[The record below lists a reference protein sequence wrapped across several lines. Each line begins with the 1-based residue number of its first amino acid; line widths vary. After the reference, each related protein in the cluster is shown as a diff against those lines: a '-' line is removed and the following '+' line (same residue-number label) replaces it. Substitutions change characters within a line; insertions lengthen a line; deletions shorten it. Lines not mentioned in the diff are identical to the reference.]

1 MLFNNYLKV
10 ALASPVV
17 HLGKPMD
24 NAKEIIKI
32 QNKYENASIILYP
45 ELSLTGYSVGDLL
58 FNNGFLN
65 DTLLALD
72 YVVQNNNEKI
82 LIIGLPLS
90 IKGCLYN
97 CACVIQNKEILGIIP
112 KVNLVTL
119 NELNEARYFTS
130 GIDFI
135 YEYTVVNILGKD
147 VPFGSLIFENEN
159 NDVSFGVEI
168 CADLW
173 SGYNPHSELYNNGAD
188 IVFNLSATPFY
199 LGKDSIREMLV
210 KNASY
215 KYNGAYLYVACSQSE
230 TSSDLI
236 FESHQIAYNCGNLL
250 LNDNNY
256 TLDEKVN
263 YVDIDLELIK
273 HSKLKDSFR
282 KHYSEIT
289 SVVVPFEIFE
299 KTEKYELEKLPDK
312 LPFANL
318 SDEEC
323 QRIID
328 ATCIALKKRLDYIG
342 INKVVLGISGGLD
355 STLALLFAYSTF
367 KKYNMDLNNII
378 AITMPGMGTGSKS
391 KSLAKSMMEK
401 LGVNSREISIKKE
414 AINHLKMLGKDPF
427 VKDVTYENVQARIR
441 TLVLMNTANS
451 EGAIVLG
458 TGDMSEI
465 ALGWSTFAGDQIS
478 MYSLNSGLPKT
489 TIKRLV
495 EYYEKIVV
503 DVKSELKRVRN
514 AVISPEL
521 TGSDQATEDR
531 IGKYEINDF
540 IMYHALGNGSSKQRI
555 VYLLKEVFNLEEENA
570 INYYDNFFKRF
581 NRNQYKRIASA
592 EGVKIFKF
600 SLGARGDF
608 KYPGDMK

>member
-1 MLFNNYLKV
+1 MLYNNYLKV

-17 HLGKPMD
+17 YLGKPME
-24 NAKEIIKI
+24 NAKEILNIK
-32 QNKYENASIILYP
+32 NKYEKASIIVYP

-65 DTLLALD
+65 DTLEALD
-72 YVVQNNNEKI
+72 YVVQNSDEKI
-82 LIIGLPLS
+82 LIIGLPLA
-90 IKGCLYN
+90 IKGSLYN
-97 CACVIQNKEILGIIP
+97 CACVIQNKKILGIIP

-135 YEYTVVNILGKD
+135 DDYTVVNVLGENI
-147 VPFGSLIFENEN
+147 PFGSLLFENDDN
-159 NDVSFGVEI
+159 KITFGIEI

-173 SGYNPHSELYNNGAD
+173 SGYNPHSELYSDGAD
-188 IVFNLSATPFY
+188 IVFNLSASPFY
-199 LGKDSIREMLV
+199 LGKDEIREMLV

-215 KYNGAYLYVACSQSE
+215 KNNGAYLYVACGQSE
-230 TSSDLI
+230 TSSDYI
-236 FESHQIAYNCGNLL
+236 FESHQIACNCGNLL

-263 YVDIDLELIK
+263 YVDIDLELIN
-273 HSKLKDSFR
+273 HSRYKDSFR
-282 KHYSEIT
+282 KKYSEIS
-289 SVVVPFEIFE
+289 SVTVPFELNNVEEF
-299 KTEKYELEKLPDK
+299 KLEKLPLK
-312 LPFANL
+312 LPFATL

-323 QRIID
+323 QKIID

-401 LGVNSREISIKKE
+401 LGVNSKEISIKKE
-414 AINHLKMLGKDPF
+414 AINHLKTLGKDPS

-465 ALGWSTFAGDQIS
+465 ALGWSTFGGDQLS

-503 DVKSELKRVRN
+503 DVKSELRRVRN

-540 IMYHALGNGSSKQRI
+540 IMYHALGCGFSKYRI
-555 VYLLKEVFNLEEENA
+555 IYLLKEVFNMDQDVA

-600 SLGARGDF
+600 SLGVRGDF

>member
-1 MLFNNYLKV
+1 MLYNNYLKV

-17 HLGKPMD
+17 YLGKPME

-32 QNKYENASIILYP
+32 QNEYEKASIIVYP

-58 FNNGFLN
+58 FNNGFLK
-65 DTLLALD
+65 DTLDALN
-72 YVVQNNNEKI
+72 YVVENNNEKI
-82 LIIGLPLS
+82 LIIGLPLAV
-90 IKGCLYN
+90 KGCLYN
-97 CACVIQNKEILGIIP
+97 CACVIQNKKILGIIP

-130 GIDFI
+130 GIDFTDD
-135 YEYTVVNILGKD
+135 YTVVNILGED
-147 VPFGSLIFENEN
+147 IPFGSLLFENDN
-159 NDVSFGVEI
+159 NKITFGIEI

-173 SGYNPHSELYNNGAD
+173 SGYNPHSELYSNGAD

-199 LGKDSIREMLV
+199 LGKDEIREMLV

-215 KYNGAYLYVACSQSE
+215 KNNGAYLYVACGQSE
-230 TSSDLI
+230 TSSDFI

-263 YVDIDLELIK
+263 YVDIDLELINY
-273 HSKLKDSFR
+273 SRYKDSFR
-282 KHYSEIT
+282 KKYSDISCVT
-289 SVVVPFEIFE
+289 VPFELNNVKEF
-299 KTEKYELEKLPDK
+299 KLETVPSK
-312 LPFANL
+312 LPFATL
-318 SDEEC
+318 SDDEC
-323 QRIID
+323 QKIID
-328 ATCIALKKRLDYIG
+328 ATAIALKKRLDYIG
-342 INKVVLGISGGLD
+342 IKKVVIGISGGLD
-355 STLALLFAYSTF
+355 STLTLLFAYSTF

-401 LGVNSREISIKKE
+401 LGVNSREVSIKKE
-414 AINHLKMLGKDPF
+414 AISHLKMLGKDPN

-451 EGAIVLG
+451 EGGIVLG

-465 ALGWSTFAGDQIS
+465 ALGWSTFGGDQLS

-495 EYYEKIVV
+495 EYYEKKIV
-503 DVKSELKRVRN
+503 DVKNELKRVRN

-540 IMYHALGNGSSKQRI
+540 IMYHALGNGYSKDRI
-555 VYLLKEVFNLEEENA
+555 IYLLKEVFNMDNEVAL
-570 INYYDNFFKRF
+570 NYYDNFFKRF

-600 SLGARGDF
+600 SLGVRGDF

>member
-1 MLFNNYLKV
+1 MLYNNYLKV

-17 HLGKPMD
+17 HLGKPME
-24 NAKEIIKI
+24 NAKEIVNI
-32 QNKYENASIILYP
+32 QNKFDKASIIVYP
-45 ELSLTGYSVGDLL
+45 EMSLCGYSVGDLL

-65 DTLLALD
+65 EIIYALD
-72 YVVQNNNEKI
+72 YVVKNSCEKTI
-82 LIIGLPLS
+82 IIGLPLA
-90 IKGCLYN
+90 IEGGLYN
-97 CACVIQNKEILGIIP
+97 CACVIQNNEILGIIP

-119 NELNEARYFTS
+119 NELNEARYFVS
-130 GIDFI
+130 GIDYI
-135 YEYTVVNILGKD
+135 DDYTVINILGKD
-147 VPFGSLIFENEN
+147 VPFGNVLFKNEEN
-159 NDVSFGVEI
+159 NISFGIEI

-173 SGYNPHSELYNNGAD
+173 SGYNPHSFLYNNGAD
-188 IVFNLSATPFY
+188 IVFNLSASPFY
-199 LGKDSIREMLV
+199 LGKDEIREMLV
-210 KNASY
+210 KNTSY
-215 KYNGAYLYVACSQSE
+215 KNNGAYLYVACGQSE
-230 TSSDLI
+230 TSSDFI
-236 FESHQIAYNCGNLL
+236 FESHQIACICGNVL
-250 LNDNNY
+250 LNDNTY
-256 TLDEKVN
+256 TLEEKVN
-263 YVDIDLELIK
+263 YVDIDLEIIK

-282 KHYSEIT
+282 KSYTNVNSYYIPFDITEIK
-289 SVVVPFEIFE
+289 EE
-299 KTEKYELEKLPDK
+299 YKLESLPSK
-312 LPFANL
+312 LPFATL

-328 ATCIALKKRLDYIG
+328 ATSIALKKRLDYIG

-414 AINHLKMLGKDPF
+414 AINHLKTLGKDPN

-465 ALGWSTFAGDQIS
+465 ALGWSTFGGDQLS

-540 IMYHALGNGSSKQRI
+540 IMYHALGNGSSKDRI
-555 VYLLKEVFNLEEENA
+555 IYLLKEVFEMEQDVA

-600 SLGARGDF
+600 SLGVRGDF